1 MCGWHQSNAA
11 DAMSSPSAPPAAK
24 RSRTDAPPGAA
35 AQATAVAPAR
45 RSPALTGTGL
55 RGRSPGAGLRPG
67 QSPALAQAGLR
78 GRSPGPQKSPA
89 EILSSK
95 KRQRTPPSADRRDRP
110 ELPWTDL
117 VCVGKGTYGEVYR
130 ARPDDAR
137 RRVQGTTV
145 ALKKFIQRDDD
156 WGFPITTLRE
166 HKILLQLRHANLIRL
181 HEVYSPSPSYKSPV
195 FMVFEYAEL
204 DLEIVIQSP
213 VVRTIDEPR
222 QKSIVQQILEG
233 VHYMHANQVM
243 HRDLKPEA
251 SVEKFK
257 RPSIR
262 GFSALGRGA
271 SLSTRSSVSEG
282 RRVRV

>member
-1 MCGWHQSNAA
+1 
-11 DAMSSPSAPPAAK
+11 MSI
-24 RSRTDAPPGAA
+24 RDRELYTY
-35 AQATAVAPAR
+35 
-45 RSPALTGTGL
+45 
-55 RGRSPGAGLRPG
+55 RGMGNPYTT
-67 QSPALAQAGLR
+67 
-78 GRSPGPQKSPA
+78 
-89 EILSSK
+89 SK

-137 RRVQGTTV
+137 RRTQGTTV

-181 HEVYSPSPSYKSPV
+181 HEGFSPDSKYRSPV

-243 HRDLKPEA
+243 HRELKP
-251 SVEKFK
+251 SDRGV
-257 RPSIR
+257 PSC
-262 GFSALGRGA
+262 GGA
-271 SLSTRSSVSEG
+271 FTPSTRVVSRNDG
-282 RRVRV
+282 SGWALF

>member
-1 MCGWHQSNAA
+1 M
-11 DAMSSPSAPPAAK
+11 
-24 RSRTDAPPGAA
+24 
-35 AQATAVAPAR
+35 
-45 RSPALTGTGL
+45 
-55 RGRSPGAGLRPG
+55 
-67 QSPALAQAGLR
+67 
-78 GRSPGPQKSPA
+78 
-89 EILSSK
+89 
-95 KRQRTPPSADRRDRP
+95 
-110 ELPWTDL
+110 
-117 VCVGKGTYGEVYR
+117 CVGKGTYGEVYR

-181 HEVYSPSPSYKSPV
+181 HEVYSPAPSYKSPV

-243 HRDLKPEA
+243 HRDLKP
-251 SVEKFK
+251 SNCLITRKGDVKICDF
-257 RPSIR
+257 
-262 GFSALGRGA
+262 GA
-271 SLSTRSSVSEG
+271 
-282 RRVRV
+282 